1 MEETLN
7 SIRNRPRFKLQTAL
21 SQEEYEENLRV
32 FYKNFRKDFSANI
45 NSEIATIKV
54 RTSSD
59 EFWKPRLSMRIEYD
73 QALNT
78 TIIRGI
84 FGPSN
89 AVWTFFMFL
98 YILFS
103 TCFIIF
109 ISIYYV
115 TQRIKSPD
123 FPWALEISIA
133 SLVCI
138 GLTYLAARI
147 GQIKAKSEMQKLRDF
162 AEQSTYTLEK
172 TM

>member
-1 MEETLN
+1 MEDSLN
-7 SIRNRPRFKLQTAL
+7 NIRNRPRFKLQTHL
-21 SQEEYEENLRV
+21 SQQEYEQNLRA
-32 FYKNFRKDFSANI
+32 FYKQNRKDFSANI
-45 NSEIATIKV
+45 NSEMATIKV
-54 RTSSD
+54 RTKND
-59 EFWKPRLSMRIEYD
+59 EFWKPRLSMRIEHD
-73 QALNT
+73 EELNA

-98 YILFS
+98 YIMFF
-103 TCFIIF
+103 TCFTIF

-115 TQRIKSPD
+115 TKQINSPD

-147 GQIKAKSEMQKLRDF
+147 GQMKAKTEMQKLREF
-162 AEQSTYTLEK
+162 AEQSISSL
-172 TM
+172 

>member
-21 SQEEYEENLRV
+21 SQEEHEENLRV
-32 FYKNFRKDFSANI
+32 FYKKNRKDFSANI

-115 TQRIKSPD
+115 YKGYV
-123 FPWALEISIA
+123 LH
-133 SLVCI
+133 
-138 GLTYLAARI
+138 
-147 GQIKAKSEMQKLRDF
+147 
-162 AEQSTYTLEK
+162 
-172 TM
+172 

>member
-1 MEETLN
+1 MEDNLN
-7 SIRNRPRFKLQTAL
+7 NIRNRPRFKLQTHV
-21 SQEEYEENLRV
+21 SQQEYEQNLRA
-32 FYKNFRKDFSANI
+32 FYKQNRKDFSANI
-45 NSEIATIKV
+45 NSEMATIKV
-54 RTSSD
+54 RTKND
-59 EFWKPRLSMRIEYD
+59 EFWKPRLSMRIEHD
-73 QALNT
+73 EELNA

-98 YILFS
+98 YIMFF
-103 TCFIIF
+103 TCFTIF

-115 TQRIKSPD
+115 TKQINSPD

-147 GQIKAKSEMQKLRDF
+147 GQMKAKTEMQKLREF
-162 AEQSTYTLEK
+162 AEQSISSL
-172 TM
+172 

>member
-1 MEETLN
+1 MEDNLN
-7 SIRNRPRFKLQTAL
+7 NIRNRPRFKLQTHL
-21 SQEEYEENLRV
+21 SQQEYEQNLRA
-32 FYKNFRKDFSANI
+32 FYKQNRKDFSANI
-45 NSEIATIKV
+45 NSEMATIKV
-54 RTSSD
+54 RTKND
-59 EFWKPRLSMRIEYD
+59 EFWKPRLSMRIEHD
-73 QALNT
+73 EELNA

-98 YILFS
+98 YIMFF
-103 TCFIIF
+103 TCFTIF

-115 TQRIKSPD
+115 TKQINSPD

-147 GQIKAKSEMQKLRDF
+147 GQMKAKTEMQKLREF
-162 AEQSTYTLEK
+162 AEQSISSL
-172 TM
+172 